1 MQNTKAAD
9 NIQVLRYCV
18 PKFKVLASLYHPLIS
33 SSETTRCEQ
42 KNNVLL
48 MADFSHNRKI

>member
-48 MADFSHNRKI
+48 MV